1 MKALIE
7 QQFESAAGLNK
18 RYVHPKLAK
27 MFALAGMKALFDRGE
42 GQYLWSGERRF
53 LDFLSGGGIHYIGR
67 NHPAVRQAITDVA
80 GMDLPNITI
89 VNPSLLGGLL
99 AQRLIALAG
108 DHYAKC
114 FFGNSGTEA
123 ADLAM
128 RFARYA
134 TRRRRFLYLEG
145 SFHGRTFAAISACGF
160 PELREGQEPMM
171 PTCTAVRRNDIA
183 QLRRELSY
191 GDVAGFIFEPVQGMT
206 CEVLDS
212 AYLREAEALCQ
223 QSGTLLIADEVQT
236 GLGRCGSWFATS
248 GLGMRPSLLMVS
260 KTLSGG
266 MMPVSAVLISDDV
279 YERVFDKFKAGP
291 FYWSTFA
298 ENNLAM
304 AAGIATLDVLEQMN
318 APERSI
324 ELSNLI
330 EEGVRRLADKYDCI
344 ERLAGQGLMR
354 AIYFKTT
361 SNPKLRAEQAVLD
374 STDKSA
380 FAAALHVDMYREFGI
395 MLQIP
400 GPGLNA
406 VKFLPP
412 ICTTEED
419 IRFFLDALD
428 QTLARY
434 YSGVGPV
441 IGIGQT
447 ALKATIESGM
457 ESASAR
463 ASAVLGLFGF
473 GAAAAEHNK
482 E

>member
-1 MKALIE
+1 
-7 QQFESAAGLNK
+7 
-18 RYVHPKLAK
+18 
-27 MFALAGMKALFDRGE
+27 
-42 GQYLWSGERRF
+42 
-53 LDFLSGGGIHYIGR
+53 
-67 NHPAVRQAITDVA
+67 
-80 GMDLPNITI
+80 
-89 VNPSLLGGLL
+89 
-99 AQRLIALAG
+99 
-108 DHYAKC
+108 
-114 FFGNSGTEA
+114 
-123 ADLAM
+123 
-128 RFARYA
+128 
-134 TRRRRFLYLEG
+134 
-145 SFHGRTFAAISACGF
+145 
-160 PELREGQEPMM
+160 
-171 PTCTAVRRNDIA
+171 
-183 QLRRELSY
+183 
-191 GDVAGFIFEPVQGMT
+191 
-206 CEVLDS
+206 
-212 AYLREAEALCQ
+212 
-223 QSGTLLIADEVQT
+223 
-236 GLGRCGSWFATS
+236 
-248 GLGMRPSLLMVS
+248 
-260 KTLSGG
+260 
-266 MMPVSAVLISDDV
+266 
-279 YERVFDKFKAGP
+279 
-291 FYWSTFA
+291 
-298 ENNLAM
+298 
-304 AAGIATLDVLEQMN
+304 MN

-330 EEGVRRLADKYDCI
+330 EEGVRGLADKYDCI